1 MDKCALADITG
12 IIGPHDGAACRNDA
26 LRGFRKL
33 HIFAKRSTIEG
44 DIGAT
49 IRRDIR
55 YDGVTT
61 IVGGD
66 GVIVGQLDVIQAWGL
81 NQYGGIGDVLTKR
94 DPIGMSDNAA
104 VGAIVYTLATAIVA
118 VTGIDAA
125 ASTVIGC
132 AHIAAVVFPVAVSL
146 LQAPLQAVVI
156 QRVTTDGDRLIGR
169 PRITVG

>member
-1 MDKCALADITG
+1 MLRRAFAPLHVKYSGLLQAGHIDHPGVADDAWLRLAVAGEQHHRAIRYVLAAGRFQMDKCALADITG

-49 IRRDIR
+49 IRRNVR

-66 GVIVGQLDVIQAWGL
+66 GCLL
-81 NQYGGIGDVLTKR
+81 YTSPSPR
-94 DPIGMSDNAA
+94 DA
-104 VGAIVYTLATAIVA
+104 
-118 VTGIDAA
+118 
-125 ASTVIGC
+125 
-132 AHIAAVVFPVAVSL
+132 
-146 LQAPLQAVVI
+146 
-156 QRVTTDGDRLIGR
+156 
-169 PRITVG
+169 

>member
-1 MDKCALADITG
+1 MHGCSRRVTPSHHKVRPAAGRFQMDKCALADITG

-66 GVIVGQLDVIQAWGL
+66 GVIVGQLDVIKHGA
-81 NQYGGIGDVLTKR
+81 LT
-94 DPIGMSDNAA
+94 S
-104 VGAIVYTLATAIVA
+104 T
-118 VTGIDAA
+118 A
-125 ASTVIGC
+125 ASVM
-132 AHIAAVVFPVAVSL
+132 S
-146 LQAPLQAVVI
+146 
-156 QRVTTDGDRLIGR
+156 
-169 PRITVG
+169 